1 MGHLLSSAIKMQG
14 GGAPATATLQY
25 ELFASMFSGTFTI
38 YINGGVYQTM
48 TTDTSLVSVTINAG
62 DTFYATVTCSNGA
75 TIDYFLNGTYS
86 TSFYYGGSGAPTE
99 TTTLTAVATNTYK
112 YQCWFG
118 LL

>member
-1 MGHLLSSAIKMQG
+1 MGHLLSSAIKMQ

-25 ELFASMFSGTFTI
+25 ELFASGFSGTFVI
-38 YINGGVYQTM
+38 YKNGAILQTM

-62 DTFYATVTCSNGA
+62 DTFYATITCSNGA

-86 TSFYYGGSGAPTE
+86 TSFYYVGSGAPTAS
-99 TTTLTAVATNTYK
+99 TTLTAVAGNTYK
-112 YQCWFG
+112 YQGWFG